1 MCFVLFTKNLP
12 RVTTSYLC
20 KRLYTRSERQFVL
33 FVHVCVCVV
42 LLESSNRPIRSLRF
56 LLCLSVCVCV
66 DEFVGRFFSF
76 VLIRVNSLFVFINY
90 VSAACIFF
98 TALVDTCLL
107 PPCLSFNVTSIH
119 SMI

>member
-1 MCFVLFTKNLP
+1 MYCVARIIEPSYKVVEISPLF
-12 RVTTSYLC
+12 
-20 KRLYTRSERQFVL
+20 E
-33 FVHVCVCVV
+33 
-42 LLESSNRPIRSLRF
+42 
-56 LLCLSVCVCV
+56 CVCV

-90 VSAACIFF
+90 VSAACTFF